1 MDTQEARK
9 AQAQLG
15 NAKEQEIY
23 AVTNKKGETI
33 VVKDDQLKQ
42 EHTLFIKGCEDCTI
56 EVRGRCTKVMIEG
69 CRKSKIHLHSRIVTN
84 IVETWKCADVHLNIQ
99 ADVRTLQLDLCRN
112 LELRFNTLP
121 NLPNITWAGVYNM
134 SIAFDDEPNKP
145 PHVTGFDEMKPQY
158 PDLNP
163 IYDQFVLRP
172 LKGEIVS
179 EQVLRLANGYPTT
192 EREASEFDKQT
203 EKNQKNAEDF
213 IRQKLAESGI
223 ALGAK
228 KKAAGPKVGRN
239 DPCTCGSGKKSKNCC
254 ADPAKKV

>member
-1 MDTQEARK
+1 MDAREAK
-9 AQAQLG
+9 QAQAQLG

-23 AVTNKKGETI
+23 PVTNKKGETI
-33 VVKDDQLKQ
+33 LIKDELKE

-69 CRKSKIHLHSRIVTN
+69 CRKSKVHLHSRIYTN
-84 IVETWKCADVHLNIQ
+84 IVEAWKCADVLLNVQ

-112 LELRFNTLP
+112 LEMKFVTVS

-145 PHVTGFDEMKPQY
+145 PHVTGFDEMKPHY

-163 IYDQFVLRP
+163 IYDQFIMRP
-172 LKGEIVS
+172 IKGEIVT

-192 EREASEFDKQT
+192 EREAQEFDTQK
-203 EKNQKNAEDF
+203 EKNDKNAEDF
-213 IRQKLAESGI
+213 IRNKLKESGI
-223 ALGAK
+223 TLGK

-239 DPCTCGSGKKSKNCC
+239 DPCTCGSGKKSKVCC
-254 ADPAKKV
+254 NDPAKAV